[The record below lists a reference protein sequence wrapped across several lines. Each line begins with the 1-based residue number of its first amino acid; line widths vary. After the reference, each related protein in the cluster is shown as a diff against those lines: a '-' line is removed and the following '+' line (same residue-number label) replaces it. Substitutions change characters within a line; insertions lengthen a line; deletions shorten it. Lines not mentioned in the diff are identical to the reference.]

1 MQMATNVSSTIYNKK
16 MKKVLSVTL
25 QHRSRIEKIAQKS
38 IFQSSNLAELC
49 KYFKQLK
56 NNILHHSVYLQSV
69 R

>member
-1 MQMATNVSSTIYNKK
+1 MATNVSSTIYNKK

-25 QHRSRIEKIAQKS
+25 QHRSRIEAQKS